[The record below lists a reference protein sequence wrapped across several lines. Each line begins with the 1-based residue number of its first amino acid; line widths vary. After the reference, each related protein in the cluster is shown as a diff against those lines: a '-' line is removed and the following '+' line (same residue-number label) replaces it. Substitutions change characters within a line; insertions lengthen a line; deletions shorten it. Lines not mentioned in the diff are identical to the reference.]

1 MGANDFFGN
10 NTVKNAAVKNAPN
23 ATLAHLNEVK
33 VVRWRGG
40 QHPTFQAITQKM
52 EQEGLRPYASSNGP
66 NSRIAARSHG
76 YAKVLYCVEGS
87 LELFFPDVS
96 QSLLLRPGDRVEL
109 PRGLRHATIVGSQG
123 ARCLECAKQ

>member
-10 NTVKNAAVKNAPN
+10 NAVKNAPTG
-23 ATLAHLNEVK
+23 ALARLNEIK

-40 QHPTFQAITQKM
+40 QHPTLQTITEKM
-52 EQEGLRPYASSNGP
+52 QQEGLRPYASSNGP

-76 YAKVLYCVEGS
+76 YTKVMYCVEGT
-87 LELFFPDVS
+87 LELFFPDAS
-96 QSLLLRPGDRVEL
+96 QSLMLRAGDRVEL
-109 PRGLRHATIVGSQG
+109 PSGLRHATIVGSQG